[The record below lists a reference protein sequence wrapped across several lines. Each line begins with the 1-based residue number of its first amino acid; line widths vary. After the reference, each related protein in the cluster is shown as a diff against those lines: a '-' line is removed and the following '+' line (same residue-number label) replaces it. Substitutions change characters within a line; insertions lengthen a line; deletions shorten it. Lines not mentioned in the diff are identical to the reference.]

1 MTQNRRLELLDAVSH
16 PKKANS
22 YDELA
27 ELLPPWEKKI
37 RELEK
42 CPQSALSN
50 DQKIGFLRQ
59 LANDDLEQFLSHLSA
74 TGGQTYETLRE
85 YAESQIAQKRTAQSY
100 HQGKTSDKKI
110 EKTRGNAMDLGNLD
124 NASKTDDQE
133 TRQEEFNPWQKYA
146 GQGSEVLDASGVYA
160 VGHKGKGKGGWPING
175 NCDHCG
181 QFGHAWRHC
190 PRLDEAGKAAM
201 AQRKGQLFKGSQKGN
216 NGMKGSWNG
225 PSWTSGSYG
234 KAGKGFQ
241 TRPWGFGKQKG
252 LNEVSDWSQDV
263 YSFTKPRLIA
273 VAPCQPVTVRN
284 RFEVLSL
291 GDEARES
298 RESEFGEKESRDTLQ
313 DGACFESVFPHVQNK
328 ALNTKLARKKGSPPR
343 GKFTQDFVQTETISV
358 NGWEEELDQPV
369 AQHPIA
375 FLGNLEPSDTGLHQ
389 VQDVGGYCWKP
400 VSSIVDSG
408 AINSVAPP
416 DVSSVPMTE
425 SQGSVNGMQYH
436 TADGTRIPNLG
447 QKTFDAVSEQGSA
460 LSQTFQIA
468 DISRPLTSVGEL
480 ADAGN
485 VVVFGRK
492 GGYVLNVDS
501 GRRLDFKREHGVYLL
516 RTWVQERAKLGFGR
530 QG

>member
-1 MTQNRRLELLDAVSH
+1 MSH

-27 ELLPPWEKKI
+27 ELLPAWEKKV

-42 CPQSALSN
+42 FPQSAFCN
-50 DQKIGFLRQ
+50 DQKIGFLCQ

-74 TGGQTYETLRE
+74 TGGQTYETLRV

-133 TRQEEFNPWQKYA
+133 TRQEEFDPWQSMLAKA
-146 GQGSEVLDASGVYA
+146 PRFLTHQACTPLDTKVKEKEDGPSTATA
-160 VGHKGKGKGGWPING
+160 TT
-175 NCDHCG
+175 
-181 QFGHAWRHC
+181 GHAWRHC
-190 PRLDEAGKAAM
+190 LRLDEAGKAAM
-201 AQRKGQLFKGSQKGN
+201 AQRKGQLFKGSQKEN

-241 TRPWGFGKQKG
+241 TRPWAQTQYGKGFGKQKG

-263 YSFTKPRLIA
+263 WDLNGIHALTAVLSQAEFTHCSFTKPRSIA

-284 RFEVLSL
+284 IFEVLSL

-313 DGACFESVFPHVQNK
+313 DGACFESVLPHVNNK
-328 ALNTKLARKKGSPPR
+328 ALKTKLARQKDSPPR
-343 GKFTQDFVQTETISV
+343 GKFTNRFKQSLQDVVQTETISV

-375 FLGNLEPSDTGLHQ
+375 SLGNLEPSDTGLHQ

-416 DVSSVPMTE
+416 DVSSVPMTD

-447 QKTFDAVSEQGSA
+447 QKTFRVGARVRSVPNVSDRRHLSA
-460 LSQTFQIA
+460 A
-468 DISRPLTSVGEL
+468 DL
-480 ADAGN
+480 
-485 VVVFGRK
+485 
-492 GGYVLNVDS
+492 S
-501 GRRLDFKREHGVYLL
+501 GRVGGCGQCSGV
-516 RTWVQERAKLGFGR
+516 RSERWLCSQR
-530 QG
+530 